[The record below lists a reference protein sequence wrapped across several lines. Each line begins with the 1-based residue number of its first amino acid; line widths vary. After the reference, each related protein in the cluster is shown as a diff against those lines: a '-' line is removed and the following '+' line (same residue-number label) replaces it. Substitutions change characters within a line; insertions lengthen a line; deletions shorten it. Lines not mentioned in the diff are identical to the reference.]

1 MSAASG
7 DVSADAVARRFEPL
21 FAPRAIAVV
30 GASAT
35 SMAAGNTFIRR
46 QREFGYT
53 GPLYPIH
60 PSAAEI
66 DGLRAYRTFAE
77 LPGPVDYALVA
88 VGAGQAIDVVGSM
101 AGRVRFAQVIAS
113 GFAETA
119 GGAPRERALVEAARS
134 AGVRLIGPN
143 CLGAYSPRGRLTFTD
158 RTPIEAGSIGVVSQS
173 GGLSVD
179 IVLRGKSRGLRFSG
193 LVSIGNGADVAI
205 SELVEYYLGDP
216 HTRVIALYLES
227 APDARRLF
235 DLLRS
240 ARGHKPVV
248 ILKGGRTQAGLL
260 AAASHTG
267 ALAGGMQVWN
277 ALARQTGCIL
287 TGTLDELLDV
297 LVGLQMLT
305 PRTDRPTDRIV
316 LFGNGGG
323 TSVLAADCFAENG
336 LEVLP
341 FPLAVRE
348 KLDALCLPAGS
359 SVANPIDTPASAL
372 EEEQG
377 RIAERI
383 LEAVYREARPDALV
397 MHLNCAAILNRRHVD
412 MLGNLIAAVTRVR
425 SRFPDAGHLMLVLR
439 SDGDPQV
446 ESSKHAYRQQALAT
460 GIPVFDEMPQAA
472 RSLAA
477 VCALEQFRATRG
489 A

>member
-1 MSAASG
+1 MSTAT
-7 DVSADAVARRFEPL
+7 DPADAEAIVRRFEPL
-21 FAPRAIAVV
+21 FAPQAIAVV

-35 SMAAGNTFIRR
+35 SIAAGNTFIRR

-60 PSAAEI
+60 PGAAEI

-77 LPGPVDYALVA
+77 LPEPVDYALVA
-88 VGAGQAIDVVGSM
+88 VGAAQAVDVVGSM
-101 AGRVRFAQVIAS
+101 AGRVRYAQVISS
-113 GFAETA
+113 GFAETP
-119 GGAPRERALVEAARS
+119 GGETREQALLDAARR
-134 AGVRLIGPN
+134 ANVRLIGPN

-158 RTPIEAGSIGVVSQS
+158 RTPTEAGGVGVVSQS

-193 LVSIGNGADVAI
+193 LVSIGNGADVTT
-205 SELVEYYLGDP
+205 SDLVEYYLHDP
-216 HTRVIALYLES
+216 HTQVIALYLET
-227 APDARRLF
+227 ARDARRLF
-235 DLLRS
+235 ELLRA
-240 ARGHKPVV
+240 ARGRKPVV

-267 ALAGGMQVWN
+267 ALAGGMPAWH
-277 ALARQTGCIL
+277 ALARQTGCLL

-297 LVGLQMLT
+297 LLGLQMLA
-305 PRTDRPTDRIV
+305 PRTDSPSEHVV

-323 TSVLAADCFAENG
+323 TSVLAADCFAEHG
-336 LEVLP
+336 LNVSP
-341 FPLAVRE
+341 FPQEVRA
-348 KLDALCLPAGS
+348 KLEALRLPAGS
-359 SVANPIDTPASAL
+359 SAANPIDTPASAL

-383 LEAVYREARPDALV
+383 LEAVYQEARPDALV

-425 SRFPDAGHLMLVLR
+425 SRFPESGHLLLVLR
-439 SDGDPQV
+439 SDGDPDI
-446 ESSKHAYRQQALAT
+446 EASKHAYRLQALAA

-477 VCALEQFRATRG
+477 VCALERFRTMRKA
-489 A
+489 